1 MSVTD
6 VLPLL
11 IPICGSILAFSVSIH
26 CCLRRKMRGEYN
38 SLEYRVRCLEQQ
50 ITSKPTEPPVTSQQ
64 YTPTNYNQYPNY
76 SQYPQ
81 PTAPNNII
89 YGAPPPTNPYVYT
102 I

>member
-26 CCLRRKMRGEYN
+26 CCLKRQMRGVYN

-50 ITSKPTEPPVTSQQ
+50 IASKPQEPVISQQ
-64 YTPTNYNQYPNY
+64 YTPTNYNQYSNY
-76 SQYPQ
+76 SQYP
-81 PTAPNNII
+81 PPSAPNTTV
-89 YGAPPPTNPYVYT
+89 YGPPQTNPYVYT
-102 I
+102 V

>member
-26 CCLRRKMRGEYN
+26 CCLRRQMRGEYI

-50 ITSKPTEPPVTSQQ
+50 NTSKQTEPTVASQQ
-64 YTPTNYNQYPNY
+64 YTPINYNQYPNY

-81 PTAPNNII
+81 PSAPNNSI
-89 YGAPPPTNPYVYT
+89 YQAPSPTNPYMYNV
-102 I
+102 